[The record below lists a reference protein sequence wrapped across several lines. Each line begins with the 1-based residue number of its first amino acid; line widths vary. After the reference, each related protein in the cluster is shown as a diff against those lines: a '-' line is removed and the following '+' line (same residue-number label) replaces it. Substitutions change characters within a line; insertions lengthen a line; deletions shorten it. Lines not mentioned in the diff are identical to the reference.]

1 METATLVCR
10 ILGGLVLFM
19 FSISMLSDTMKRV
32 ASIRLK
38 DILKKATAN
47 PLKGIFAGS
56 LVTFLVQS
64 SSVTVLLLLG
74 LVNAGVMNLN
84 QAVYVIL
91 GSEIGT
97 TITAQIVAF
106 KITVFFFPLIIVGFA
121 LRVTFP
127 NREHLKN
134 IGEGLF
140 SLGLVF
146 LSMKIMSD
154 GARPLKDYPL
164 VLDLIAQFGI
174 FPLYGILIGTIF
186 TTITSSSSATTSLV
200 IAMSMEGVVDLTSG
214 IALIVGANIGTCVLE
229 LVAII
234 GTSISAKRTGMA
246 QFIINLMGALLIYP
260 FISPFSHFIAL
271 TAHDIPRQI
280 ANAHTV
286 FNVTVSFILLPC
298 TPALI
303 FLLKKIIPGQDSKV
317 TDISRGLD
325 KNILNVPALA
335 LYQAEHEISKMAS
348 ITEEMLKLAGSAF
361 FADDRKAGKT
371 IREYEKIVDTM
382 NNNIS
387 GYMSKIS
394 TLLLS
399 DRDTM
404 KKRAIAHSLAD
415 IERVADLAENLAE
428 YAEQKEIIF
437 SEAAKRELEKIFTN
451 AVTAF
456 SAAIQAIKRKQKIV
470 MTDVTRLEETIDSL
484 ELEYRKKHYGRR
496 VQTRGATGIDA
507 FYPALLRDLE
517 RIGDH
522 SYNITEHFNDIC

>member
-1 METATLVCR
+1 METATLACR

-47 PLKGIFAGS
+47 PLKGIFAGTM
-56 LVTFLVQS
+56 VTFLVQS

-106 KITVFFFPLIIVGFA
+106 KITVFFFPLIIVGFV
-121 LRVTFP
+121 LRTAFP
-127 NREHLKN
+127 NRENFKN
-134 IGEGLF
+134 FGEAVF
-140 SLGLVF
+140 CLGLVF

-154 GARPLKDYPL
+154 GAKPLKDYPL
-164 VLDLIAQFGI
+164 LLELIAQFGI

-186 TTITSSSSATTSLV
+186 TAITSSSSATTSLV
-200 IAMSMEGVVDLTSG
+200 IALSMEGVVDLTSG
-214 IALIVGANIGTCVLE
+214 IALIIGANIGTCALE
-229 LVAII
+229 LIAIA
-234 GTSISAKRTGMA
+234 GTNISAKRTGTA
-246 QFIINLMGALLIYP
+246 QFIINLSGALLIYP
-260 FISPFSHFIAL
+260 FISPFANLISV
-271 TAHDIPRQI
+271 TAQDIPRQI

-286 FNVTVSFILLPC
+286 FNVAVSCILLPC

-303 FLLKKIIPGQDSKV
+303 FILKNIIPGEDSKI

-335 LYQAEHEISKMAS
+335 LYQAEQEVRKMAS
-348 ITEEMLKLAGSAF
+348 ITEEMLKLAGLAF
-361 FADDRKAGKT
+361 FADDTKAGKT
-371 IREYEKIVDTM
+371 LREYEKTVDTM

-387 GYMSKIS
+387 NYISKIS
-394 TLLLS
+394 TLRLS
-399 DRDTM
+399 DSDTL

-428 YAEQKEIIF
+428 YAEQKEILF
-437 SEAAKRELEKIFTN
+437 SEPAKRELQKIFTN

-456 SAAIQAIKRKQKIV
+456 SVAVQAIKRKQKIV
-470 MTDVTRLEETIDSL
+470 MTDVTRVEDTINSL
-484 ELEYRKKHYGRR
+484 ELEYRKKHYGRL
-496 VQTRGATGIDA
+496 TKTKGNSGIDA

-522 SYNITEHFNDIC
+522 SYNITEHFNTI